1 MRLLH
6 ASSWWRLSTLSLFWC
21 FCADIK
27 NYILSFCTSNQII
40 CPVILGPSSR
50 FQMSTFPWYTA
61 DERWWGSKFAHIC
74 STSLN
79 CDLFIHWF
87 TSLCS
92 ILTSV
97 SRLTHQTIGAGEE
110 LSSDFILSHS
120 RPLYS
125 RTNKMQTGSWISM
138 FSLFVVQM
146 INVAAL
152 PNQQQG
158 KYHIPSVFCW

>member
-6 ASSWWRLSTLSLFWC
+6 ASSWWLLSTLSLFWC

-27 NYILSFCTSNQII
+27 NYILSFCTSKQII

-50 FQMSTFPWYTA
+50 FKMSTFPWYTA

-97 SRLTHQTIGAGEE
+97 SRLN
-110 LSSDFILSHS
+110 SSNYWRRGRIIF
-120 RPLYS
+120 RFYS
-125 RTNKMQTGSWISM
+125 ITYSA
-138 FSLFVVQM
+138 VV
-146 INVAAL
+146 L
-152 PNQQQG
+152 ENQQNADWRMDFYVQFVCHTDDQCG
-158 KYHIPSVFCW
+158 CATKPAAR